1 MWTKIQIHHVESAI
15 QAFYTAKFSDF
26 KFPRVTSMP
35 VLKRLDRLQ
44 TKYHPL
50 KPVMK
55 DESTTVEDQAFQLV
69 ISTKN

>member
-15 QAFYTAKFSDF
+15 QALYNAKFSDF

-35 VLKRLDRLQ
+35 VLKRLNRLR
-44 TKYHPL
+44 TKYPL